1 MCLLLSVLAFIPIC
15 SAGYDLT
22 HLFVGSEGTLGVVT
36 EVTVKLHAVP
46 EATAAAVCTFPS
58 IAEAVDVVT
67 AVMGCSIPVARIE
80 LLDELS
86 ITAVNQYSHTNFT
99 VAPTLFFEFHGS
111 EAAVKEQAQAVG
123 DIVREVSSSGSSG
136 GADFQ
141 WAVTPEERSKLWQV
155 RCTWSCQR

>member
-1 MCLLLSVLAFIPIC
+1 MSC

-46 EATAAAVCTFPS
+46 EATAAAVCTFSS
-58 IAEAVDVVT
+58 IADAVEVVT

-86 ITAVNQYSHTNFT
+86 IAGETGWRQNLHNETVGWVWGRGVYGCHGLQHTCGT
-99 VAPTLFFEFHGS
+99 H
-111 EAAVKEQAQAVG
+111 
-123 DIVREVSSSGSSG
+123 
-136 GADFQ
+136 
-141 WAVTPEERSKLWQV
+141 
-155 RCTWSCQR
+155 